1 MLIYPKVLCFRNVQ
15 LMFTMMLCLKV
26 DNTSLDPNDKFSN
39 VPPLL
44 DKMDVQ
50 CLPNYLPEQTVSI
63 VESVVCYF
71 GEHGCKKFMKSK
83 PVKFGYKL
91 WVAAT
96 PL

>member
-1 MLIYPKVLCFRNVQ
+1 
-15 LMFTMMLCLKV
+15 MLCLKV
-26 DNTSLDPNDKFSN
+26 DNTSLDPNDKFSK

-44 DKMDVQ
+44 DKIDVQ
-50 CLPNYLPEQTVSI
+50 CLPNYLLEQTVSI
-63 VESVVCYF
+63 VESMVCYF